1 MEYLY
6 TQTLEQAWDRL
17 ESNYRVS
24 ICYKLRTIYN
34 NIRQLEQELTDSFI
48 GIFTFLYQK
57 PTPDPYSIPI
67 EPFRHNWPNDSEIKF
82 TYSDLH
88 RSNILITRSEPYHV
102 LTLIDWEQSGHD
114 EWSKKYLPMI
124 LCQFTSTWDPWN
136 YYTMAMECQDKGDR
150 RYITEV
156 F

>member
-48 GIFTFLYQK
+48 GIVFSTVFEFPNLY
-57 PTPDPYSIPI
+57 S
-67 EPFRHNWPNDSEIKF
+67 
-82 TYSDLH
+82 
-88 RSNILITRSEPYHV
+88 
-102 LTLIDWEQSGHD
+102 
-114 EWSKKYLPMI
+114 
-124 LCQFTSTWDPWN
+124 
-136 YYTMAMECQDKGDR
+136 
-150 RYITEV
+150 
-156 F
+156 